1 MSEES
6 LTATLPLDLA
16 TPRQASPF
24 QALARRL
31 VLGKLARLGSD
42 AAPGADPVLHPA
54 ADMGQET
61 EADRLDHQTALRL
74 PGTVAT
80 VSSPDRPG
88 ITASPCGWPPVPAGI
103 ATTGSGRLRVREGD
117 RHWCFGRGEPL
128 IEVEIRDPAFWP
140 ALAFGGTVG
149 AGESFMDGS
158 WECDDLTGLVQLL
171 LRHRPALMDMEEG
184 LARLSAPLRALLH
197 RARDNNRHGSRRN
210 IAAHYDL
217 GNDFYRLWLDET
229 LMYSSALFARPDMSL
244 AEASTAKLELICQKL
259 DLRPGDQVLEI
270 GTGWGGFALHAAD
283 RYGCRVTSLTL
294 SREQAELARQ
304 RAADAG
310 LSDRIEV
317 QLRDYRDQRGQFDK
331 LVSIEMIEAVGARHL
346 ETYFRQCGRLLKP
359 AGAMLLQAITI
370 ADQRYQ
376 AALKEVDFIQKH
388 IFPGGFLPS
397 ITAIATAMTRACDLK
412 TVHLEDIGPHY
423 AETLARWRDNFTR
436 RLDAI
441 RALGFDER
449 FTRMWRFYLSYCE
462 GGFRERDLGT
472 VQMLLAKPGWRGAMP
487 LRAC

>member
-1 MSEES
+1 MSDET
-6 LTATLPLDLA
+6 LTATLPLSLAAPRRA
-16 TPRQASPF
+16 TPL

-31 VLGKLARLGSD
+31 VLGKLARLGDSAVSNAD
-42 AAPGADPVLHPA
+42 TGALSGARRDLPIDSKQAGTPLSAA
-54 ADMGQET
+54 
-61 EADRLDHQTALRL
+61 
-74 PGTVAT
+74 
-80 VSSPDRPG
+80 
-88 ITASPCGWPPVPAGI
+88 I
-103 ATTGSGRLRVREGD
+103 ATTPKPDRSALYPVSESSLVGEGIRAPAGGRLRVREGY
-117 RHWCFGRGEPL
+117 RHWCFGQGEPL
-128 IEVEIRDPAFWP
+128 IEVEVRDPAFWP

-149 AGESFMDGS
+149 AGEAFMDGY
-158 WECDDLTGLVQLL
+158 WECEDLTGLVQLL
-171 LRHRPALMDMEEG
+171 LRNRPALMDMEEG
-184 LARLSAPLRALLH
+184 WARLSAPLRALLH
-197 RARDNNRHGSRRN
+197 RARDNNRRGSRRN

-229 LMYSSALFARPDMSL
+229 LMYSSAFFERPDMSL
-244 AEASTAKLELICQKL
+244 AEASTAKLELICRKL
-259 DLRPGDQVLEI
+259 DLQPSDQVLEI
-270 GTGWGGFALHAAD
+270 GTGWGGFALHAAG

-294 SREQAELARQ
+294 SREQAELARE
-304 RAADAG
+304 RAAAAG

-397 ITAIATAMTRACDLK
+397 ITAMANAMTRACDLK

-423 AETLARWRDNFTR
+423 AETLARWRGNFLR
-436 RLDAI
+436 SLDAV

-472 VQMLLAKPGWRGAMP
+472 VQMLLAKPGWRGKRPWGTPQVGPA
-487 LRAC
+487 

>member
-1 MSEES
+1 MSDET
-6 LTATLPLDLA
+6 LTATLPLTLA
-16 TPRQASPF
+16 TPRRARPLQM
-24 QALARRL
+24 LARKL
-31 VLGKLARLGSD
+31 VLAKLARLGNGVAQA
-42 AAPGADPVLHPA
+42 AAPALDADAHFGAKPGVDTGTDLADIQLPVA
-54 ADMGQET
+54 
-61 EADRLDHQTALRL
+61 
-74 PGTVAT
+74 
-80 VSSPDRPG
+80 VSTGSHPDRPG
-88 ITASPCGWPPVPAGI
+88 ASACGGDF
-103 ATTGSGRLRVREGD
+103 GSGRLLVREGD
-117 RHWCFGRGEPL
+117 RHWCFGSGEPL
-128 IEVEIRDPAFWP
+128 IEVEVRDPAFWP
-140 ALAFGGTVG
+140 AMAFGGTVG
-149 AGESFMDGS
+149 AGEAFMEGH
-158 WECDDLTGLVQLL
+158 WECADLTGLVQLL
-171 LRHRPALMDMEEG
+171 LRNRPALMDMEEG

-197 RARDNNRHGSRRN
+197 RARDNNRRGSRRN

-229 LMYSSALFARPDMSL
+229 LMYSSALFTRPDMSL
-244 AEASTAKLELICQKL
+244 AEASTAKLEHICQKL

-270 GTGWGGFALHAAD
+270 GTGWGGFALHAAG

-304 RAADAG
+304 RAAAAG
-310 LSDRIEV
+310 LADKVEV

-359 AGAMLLQAITI
+359 TGAMLLQAITI

-397 ITAIATAMTRACDLK
+397 VTAMASAMTKACDLK

-487 LRAC
+487 GLTQLP